1 MELLDIIE
9 CSVKEILKLEIRITN
24 DKLYIILLSK
34 DNNIIYSIIYE
45 TLLPVQI

>member
-1 MELLDIIE
+1 MFTELKFNI
-9 CSVKEILKLEIRITN
+9 
-24 DKLYIILLSK
+24 IILLSK